1 MKRAAP
7 YAVAQV
13 FDWPT
18 FVERYWN
25 RQPVLFR
32 GVGAPY
38 TLDAALRAAI
48 HAGKRAAAQDT
59 GASPLVRF
67 TLERYQQREV
77 DAWVPRAGDGSFDD
91 YRRRIVDRQ
100 GARTYALIVNSLHS
114 HSHALWQGGRGFFDG
129 LWRQVGLPLSGAIT
143 TLFHG
148 NYEQTPVGVHKDRFA
163 TFLFALQGSKRMR
176 FWAERPWS
184 QPVTTRLDY
193 RAHLAS
199 SFVVDV
205 APGDVLYWP
214 ASYYHVG
221 ENACA
226 EATTSVNVGVPL
238 DEHRLAYDLDGFAPG
253 LAPWHARAPGAFSPP
268 MRGADL
274 PADLPEALSGAL
286 AALREAYA
294 PGPLRARATLESLRH
309 LTAGGFSPVP
319 APGRTR
325 LPDGAD
331 VSVRLR
337 DSRFPVAWA
346 KIGHRGLACAA
357 NGHGVRIEGA
367 TAAVAA
373 LLRRLDAGEAVALE
387 AAGAFVLR
395 DADGSGA
402 RAGAEEAEGMRA
414 VFAWLLRSRAVERL
428 RN

>member
-1 MKRAAP
+1 MKRAMP
-7 YAVAQV
+7 YAVADV
-13 FDWPT
+13 FDWPM

-48 HAGKRAAAQDT
+48 HAGKRATAQDA

-67 TLERYQQREV
+67 TLDRYQQRKV
-77 DAWVPRAGDGSFDD
+77 DAWVPRAGDGTFDD
-91 YRRRIVDRQ
+91 YRSRIVDGQ

-199 SFVVDV
+199 SFAVEV

-238 DEHRLAYDLDGFAPG
+238 DEHRLAYDLEGFAPDI
-253 LAPWHARAPGAFSPP
+253 AQARTRAPGAFSPP
-268 MRGADL
+268 MHGADL

-286 AALREAYA
+286 AALRRAYA
-294 PGPLRARATLESLRH
+294 PGQLRARVTLESLRH

-319 APGRTR
+319 APGRLR
-325 LPDGAD
+325 LPDGA
-331 VSVRLR
+331 VSIRLR
-337 DSRFPVAWA
+337 DSRFPVAWT
-346 KIGHRGLACAA
+346 KVGSRGLACAA

-367 TAAVAA
+367 TAAVAT
-373 LLRRLDAGEAVALE
+373 LLRRLNAGAVVPLE
-387 AAGAFVLR
+387 AAGGFDVL
-395 DADGSGA
+395 DAPGS
-402 RAGAEEAEGMRA
+402 RAGVEEAEGMRA
-414 VFAWLLRSRAVERL
+414 LFEWLLRSRAVR
-428 RN
+428 RVRVSP